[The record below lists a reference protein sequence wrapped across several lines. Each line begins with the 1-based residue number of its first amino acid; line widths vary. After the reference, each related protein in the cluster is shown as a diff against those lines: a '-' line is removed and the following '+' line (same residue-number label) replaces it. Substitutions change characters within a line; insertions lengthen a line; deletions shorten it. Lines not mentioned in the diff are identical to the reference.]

1 MVSISGISC
10 CSDAQPC
17 PTLCSP
23 MDCSMPGFPVLHY
36 LPGFAQVHVHCV
48 GNAVQPSHPLSP
60 SPPPVLSLSLQQ
72 GLFQCVG
79 SLHQVA
85 WPKDWSF
92 SFSISPSNEYSGL
105 ISSRIDWFDFLA
117 VQVTL
122 KSLLLHY
129 SSKASILLGSAF
141 FTVQLSHL
149 YMTTGKAIALTR
161 WTFVSKVMSLLFN
174 TLFRFVIAF
183 LPKNK
188 CLLIS

>member
-1 MVSISGISC
+1 MSLIFASRGQSIGASASA
-10 CSDAQPC
+10 S
-17 PTLCSP
+17 
-23 MDCSMPGFPVLHY
+23 F
-36 LPGFAQVHVHCV
+36 
-48 GNAVQPSHPLSP
+48 
-60 SPPPVLSLSLQQ
+60 PPV
-72 GLFQCVG
+72 
-79 SLHQVA
+79 
-85 WPKDWSF
+85 
-92 SFSISPSNEYSGL
+92 NNL

-174 TLFRFVIAF
+174 ILSKFVIAF
-183 LPKNK
+183 LPSSKL
-188 CLLIS
+188 LLISQLQSPPAVVLEPKKIKSLTVSHLFAMK